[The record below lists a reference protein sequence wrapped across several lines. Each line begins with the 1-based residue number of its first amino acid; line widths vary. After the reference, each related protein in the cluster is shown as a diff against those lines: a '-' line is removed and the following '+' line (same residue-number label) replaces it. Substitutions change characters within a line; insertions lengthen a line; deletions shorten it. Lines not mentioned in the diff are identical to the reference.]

1 LTENIE
7 HFILSLLIS
16 YSSSYFYYFCYPGD
30 ERMDTN
36 PEVRERILAAAAQLF
51 EAAGRKE
58 LPTVDAVRKLSRTS
72 MNDASAVMR
81 EWRRLQIV
89 SASAAVVS
97 VPERVAQANQA
108 ALSALWTEA
117 QELANES
124 LNVAQAAWDAER
136 AEAEKLRVELSSAF
150 ETQGAELEA
159 LKGKLA
165 EVEGKAAAAAA
176 AAEAEREEARRQV
189 TALTDQAHTATARAQ
204 EIEKRAEDLKTA
216 LTAAQG
222 TVQRLTAELEAE
234 RKQLGVTRE
243 GLAAATTELV
253 TVKARSEAQAGVQAD
268 QAERLKRVEAELTE
282 ARGAAGA
289 AREEAAQLRGQA
301 AALTTQHAE
310 LMRVIEGREG
320 ERPGPKGG
328 KK

>member
-1 LTENIE
+1 
-7 HFILSLLIS
+7 
-16 YSSSYFYYFCYPGD
+16 
-30 ERMDTN
+30 MDTN
-36 PEVRERILAAAAQLF
+36 PEIRERILSAAQQLF
-51 EAAGRKE
+51 EQSGRKE
-58 LPTVDAVRKLSRTS
+58 LPTVDAVRKLSKTS

-97 VPERVAQANQA
+97 VPERVSQASQA

-159 LKGKLA
+159 LKAKLA
-165 EVEGKAAAAAA
+165 EVEGRAAAAAA
-176 AAEAEREEARRQV
+176 AAEVERGEAARQV
-189 TALTDQAHTATARAQ
+189 VALTDQAHTATARVQ

-216 LTAAQG
+216 LQSAQAAAA
-222 TVQRLTAELEAE
+222 TLTAEIEVE
-234 RKQLGVTRE
+234 RKQHGAVRIELNTV
-243 GLAAATTELV
+243 TTELV
-253 TVKARSEAQAGVQAD
+253 TVKARAEAQASVQLE
-268 QAERLKRVEAELTE
+268 QVERLKRVEAELTQ
-282 ARGAAGA
+282 ARGAAAA

-301 AALTTQHAE
+301 EALTTQHAE
-310 LMRVIEGREG
+310 LMQVLKEREG
-320 ERPGPKGG
+320 ERPKGG

>member
-1 LTENIE
+1 
-7 HFILSLLIS
+7 
-16 YSSSYFYYFCYPGD
+16 
-30 ERMDTN
+30 MDTN
-36 PEVRERILAAAAQLF
+36 PEIRERILAAANQLF
-51 EAAGRKE
+51 EQSGRKE
-58 LPTVDAVRKLSRTS
+58 LPTVDAVRKLSKTS

-97 VPERVAQANQA
+97 VPERVSQASQA

-159 LKGKLA
+159 LKVKLS
-165 EVEGKAAAAAA
+165 EVEGRAAAAAA
-176 AAEAEREEARRQV
+176 AAERERAESARQV
-189 TALTDQAHTATARAQ
+189 VALTDQAHTAVARVQ

-216 LTAAQG
+216 LGSAQASVA
-222 TVQRLTAELEAE
+222 TLTAELEAE
-234 RKQLGVTRE
+234 RRIHGVTRE
-243 GLAAATTELV
+243 GLAAASTELV
-253 TVKARSEAQAGVQAD
+253 TVKARAEAQAGVQVD
-268 QAERLKRVEAELTE
+268 QAERLKRVEAELAQ
-282 ARGAAGA
+282 ARSAASS
-289 AREEAAQLRGQA
+289 AREEAAQFRGQA
-301 AALTTQHAE
+301 EALNAQHAE
-310 LMRVIEGREG
+310 LMQVLKEREG
-320 ERPGPKGG
+320 ERPGKGG

>member
-1 LTENIE
+1 V
-7 HFILSLLIS
+7 
-16 YSSSYFYYFCYPGD
+16 
-30 ERMDTN
+30 DTN
-36 PEVRERILAAAAQLF
+36 PEIRERILSAAQTLF
-51 EAAGRKE
+51 EQSGRKE
-58 LPTVDAVRKLSRTS
+58 LPTVDAVRKLSKTS

-97 VPERVAQANQA
+97 VPERVSQASQA

-159 LKGKLA
+159 LKVKLA
-165 EVEGKAAAAAA
+165 EVEAKASAAAV
-176 AAEAEREEARRQV
+176 AAEQERAEARQQV

-204 EIEKRAEDLKTA
+204 EIEKRAEDLKATLGLA
-216 LTAAQG
+216 QAAAAI
-222 TVQRLTAELEAE
+222 VTAELEAE
-234 RKQLGVTRE
+234 RKQH
-243 GLAAATTELV
+243 AATRGRLDTSSTELV
-253 TVKARSEAQAGVQAD
+253 TVKARAEAQASVQLD
-268 QAERLKRVEAELTE
+268 QAERLKRVEAELTQ
-282 ARGAAGA
+282 ARGAAAA
-289 AREEAAQLRGQA
+289 AREEAAKLRGQA
-301 AALTTQHAE
+301 EALQTQHAE
-310 LMRVIEGREG
+310 LMRVIESREG
-320 ERPGPKGG
+320 ERPAPKGG

>member
-1 LTENIE
+1 
-7 HFILSLLIS
+7 
-16 YSSSYFYYFCYPGD
+16 
-30 ERMDTN
+30 MDTN
-36 PEVRERILAAAAQLF
+36 PEIRERILSAAQQLF
-51 EAAGRKE
+51 EQSGRKE
-58 LPTVDAVRKLSRTS
+58 LPTVDAVRKLSKTS

-97 VPERVAQANQA
+97 VPERVSQASQA

-159 LKGKLA
+159 LRGKLA
-165 EVEGKAAAAAA
+165 EVEAKASAAAATADVERADAA
-176 AAEAEREEARRQV
+176 RQV
-189 TALTDQAHTATARAQ
+189 AALTDQAHTAAARVQ
-204 EIEKRAEDLKTA
+204 EIEKRAEDLKSA
-216 LTAAQG
+216 LSSAQASMA
-222 TVQRLTAELEAE
+222 TLTAELEVE
-234 RKQLGVTRE
+234 RKQHGAVRIELNTV
-243 GLAAATTELV
+243 TTELV
-253 TVKARSEAQAGVQAD
+253 TVKARAEAQAGIQAD
-268 QAERLKRVEAELTE
+268 QAERLKRVEAELAQ
-282 ARGAAGA
+282 ARSAASA

-301 AALTTQHAE
+301 EALTAQHAE
-310 LMRVIEGREG
+310 LMQVLKEREG
-320 ERPGPKGG
+320 EKSKGG

>member
-1 LTENIE
+1 ML
-7 HFILSLLIS
+7 FFLFLFL
-16 YSSSYFYYFCYPGD
+16 FCYHGD

-51 EAAGRKE
+51 EQAGRKE

-97 VPERVAQANQA
+97 VPERVASANQA

-159 LKGKLA
+159 LKGRLA

-176 AAEAEREEARRQV
+176 AAETEREEARRQV

-222 TVQRLTAELEAE
+222 TVQRLTAELEGE
-234 RKQLGVTRE
+234 RRQFGVIRE

-253 TVKARSEAQAGVQAD
+253 TVKARAEAQAGVQAD

-282 ARGAAGA
+282 ARGAAAA

-301 AALTTQHAE
+301 AALATQHAE
-310 LMRVIEGREG
+310 LMQVLKEREG
-320 ERPGPKGG
+320 ERPAPKGG